1 MPAMP
6 SQPDPI
12 TPAIR
17 AFIEPP
23 RFATLATIDPDGA
36 ARQAV
41 VWYAVEPDGRIL
53 LNGRTPRLWCAN
65 LVRDPRIS
73 MSVIDQTDGYRW
85 VGLTGVV
92 EEVIDEVGQARDD
105 IVAIAHRYHPE
116 GPTPELIAA
125 FRSQPRISFLV
136 RVTAVHDHLD
146 E

>member
-1 MPAMP
+1 MPGMPA
-6 SQPDPI
+6 QPDPI

-17 AFIEPP
+17 AFIESP
-23 RFATLATIDPDGA
+23 RFATLATVDPDGA

-41 VWYAVEPDGRIL
+41 VWYAVKPDGRIL

-65 LVRDPRIS
+65 LVRDRRIS
-73 MSVIDQTDGYRW
+73 ISIIDQADGYRW

-116 GPTPELIAA
+116 GPTPGLIAA

-146 E
+146 G